1 MLDKLVVRHKSA
13 SSVCGRACHRDR
25 LTRRFLHVL
34 LEYSE
39 NPVTEHKERP
49 THKTNTSTGDA
60 TTPYRTYARGT
71 RRERQSV
78 VKVVLHCIHKATK
91 GVVDDVRP
99 ELRDGRYENR
109 PSWSHG
115 RTRASRA
122 RVEAVK
128 VQRSP
133 LKVAASQPQPCW
145 PYLLL
150 IQRLAGRR
158 RRPQAVIHS
167 AFMGREHPLFHGG
180 VVTKAVGVCV
190 DGCQYQPRVNK
201 PQAMKRRH
209 KLSAQADV
217 QAEAVDRS
225 AATPSVSPALSNHR
239 LLSDLSSASGLS
251 PSLLCD
257 DALGWFASPPSLSSP
272 LSRFAPPP

>member
-1 MLDKLVVRHKSA
+1 MHLVNHFYPEDDAVRVMAKAHK
-13 SSVCGRACHRDR
+13 
-25 LTRRFLHVL
+25 
-34 LEYSE
+34 
-39 NPVTEHKERP
+39 
-49 THKTNTSTGDA
+49 KTN
-60 TTPYRTYARGT
+60 
-71 RRERQSV
+71 
-78 VKVVLHCIHKATK
+78 
-91 GVVDDVRP
+91 
-99 ELRDGRYENR
+99 
-109 PSWSHG
+109 
-115 RTRASRA
+115 
-122 RVEAVK
+122 
-128 VQRSP
+128 
-133 LKVAASQPQPCW
+133 
-145 PYLLL
+145 
-150 IQRLAGRR
+150 
-158 RRPQAVIHS
+158 VIHS
-167 AFMGREHPLFHGG
+167 EYMGREHPLFHGG

-217 QAEAVDRS
+217 QAEAVSGVLLSPVVAVAGGRS